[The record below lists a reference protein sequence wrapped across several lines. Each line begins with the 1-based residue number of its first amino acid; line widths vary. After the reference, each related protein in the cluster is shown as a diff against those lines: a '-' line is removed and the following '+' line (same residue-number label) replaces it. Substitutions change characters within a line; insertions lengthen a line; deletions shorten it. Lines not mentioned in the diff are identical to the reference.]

1 MKKIRLNLRHF
12 FQTQAEEENPA
23 TGVVETPPVEASA
36 NNEPPAS
43 EAPPTEETAPVET
56 APVDTAPT
64 QATEDVMQVEMS
76 ETEYQTLLADA
87 DHWRKNKAELET
99 LRRWHGNLVGQA
111 VTPGA
116 DANTGTAGKKRSYE
130 TAPWN
135 Q

>member
-23 TGVVETPPVEASA
+23 TDVVETTSVEASA
-36 NNEPPAS
+36 ENEPPTEKIS
-43 EAPPTEETAPVET
+43 TETPTKETTPPPV
-56 APVDTAPT
+56 AA
-64 QATEDVMQVEMS
+64 ADVLEVEMS
-76 ETEYQTLLADA
+76 EAEYQTLLADA
-87 DHWRKNKAELET
+87 GHWRKNKAELET

-116 DANTGTAGKKRSYE
+116 DANTGTTGKKRSYE

>member
-1 MKKIRLNLRHF
+1 MKKIRLSLRHF

-23 TGVVETPPVEASA
+23 TAVAETTAE
-36 NNEPPAS
+36 NEPPAS

-56 APVDTAPT
+56 APT
-64 QATEDVMQVEMS
+64 QATDDVMQVEMS
-76 ETEYQTLLADA
+76 EMEYQTLLADA

-116 DANTGTAGKKRSYE
+116 DANTGTASKKRSYE

>member
-1 MKKIRLNLRHF
+1 MKKIRLSLRHF

-23 TGVVETPPVEASA
+23 TAVVETPSVETTAE
-36 NNEPPAS
+36 NEQPTETTS
-43 EAPPTEETAPVET
+43 TETPTEETTPPQVA
-56 APVDTAPT
+56 AA
-64 QATEDVMQVEMS
+64 DVLEVEMS
-76 ETEYQTLLADA
+76 EAEYQTLLADA

-116 DANTGTAGKKRSYE
+116 DANAGAGGKKRSYE

>member
-1 MKKIRLNLRHF
+1 MKKIRLSLRHF

-23 TGVVETPPVEASA
+23 TPVVETPPVEASA
-36 NNEPPAS
+36 ENEPLSS

-56 APVDTAPT
+56 APT
-64 QATEDVMQVEMS
+64 QASEDVMQVEMS

-87 DHWRKNKAELET
+87 GHWRKNKAELET

-116 DANTGTAGKKRSYE
+116 DANTGTTGKKRSYE